1 MPLPFIMAAAA
12 PAVTSL
18 WTILFGSIGIS
29 AVTTPTILIGGEYL
43 LLSQKEKAPEPKF
56 HPEVVS
62 ALNRAQS
69 AGAKVAVAA
78 TTVET
83 TAQSVSKSST
93 SLGVATSTAKAASTQ
108 LVAALPVLTDT
119 SVRVADVAQTLA
131 PVLVEHT
138 QALGVT
144 ASSLAGNTDDI
155 VALKGTVVE
164 QAAIIVV
171 LSVDISRLTIV
182 NNEQRS
188 DISRLSNQV
197 TFFKQVAEQSLTPKE
212 TTNQNQ
218 GGLNYAS

>member
-29 AVTTPTILIGGEYL
+29 AVTTLTILVGGEYL
-43 LLSQKEKAPEPKF
+43 LLSQKEKTPEPKL
-56 HPEVVS
+56 HTEVVS

-69 AGAKVAVAA
+69 AGTKVVAA
-78 TTVET
+78 AATVET

-108 LVAALPVLTDT
+108 LVATLPVLTDT

-138 QALGVT
+138 RASGVT

-171 LSVDISRLTIV
+171 LREDVSRLTIV

-197 TFFKQVAEQSLTPKE
+197 TFFRQAAQQSMVPKE
-212 TTNQNQ
+212 ASNQNQ
-218 GGLNYAS
+218 GGLSYAS